1 MDALKPESSAKP
13 AQSAHFTSAQA
24 LCLLATM
31 AELFVLMDEKL
42 RVCQANPAFCT
53 SCGYP
58 ADALPNLCL
67 ADLFEP
73 ETASQIQHAFAK
85 NENLQQEALLQ
96 ASDGQRIPVRL
107 RASTLIEETGK
118 NLCLLVCTDLSERQE
133 LLEQMRED
141 RRQLRRSFRLASL
154 GEMVA
159 GIGHELTQPLNAILL
174 FARNC
179 LKILDHTPPNE
190 AMLREN
196 LEIIVDRVNRASSTI
211 QIMRG
216 FARLEEEGGR
226 RPVEI
231 NALLRKILRFLDS
244 QLRLN
249 EVELKLDLSEQPC
262 VVNAL
267 EVSLEQVFLNII
279 QNAIQAMGRVDAP
292 SLHISTSLIERLDV
306 KSMEKESHVSVRIAD
321 NGEGMAE
328 EVRKKIFD
336 PFFTTRETGIG
347 TGLGLSIVD
356 RLVRGFS
363 GSIEVESAAGKGS
376 AFTVS
381 IPGFRPEE
389 EHILP

>member
-1 MDALKPESSAKP
+1 MDALKPEPSTQSG
-13 AQSAHFTSAQA
+13 QSARFDSAPA
-24 LCLLATM
+24 LWLLATM
-31 AELFVLMDEKL
+31 AELLVLMDEDL
-42 RVCQANPAFCT
+42 QVCQANPAFCGA
-53 SCGYP
+53 SGYP
-58 ADALPNLCL
+58 ADALPKLCL
-67 ADLFEP
+67 ADLFDQ
-73 ETASQIQHAFAK
+73 ETASQLKQAFAK
-85 NENLQQEALLQ
+85 NENLQQEALLLT
-96 ASDGQRIPVRL
+96 SNGQSIPVRL
-107 RASTLIEETGK
+107 RASTLIEATDSP
-118 NLCLLVCTDLSERQE
+118 LYLLVCTDLSERRE

-179 LKILDHTPPNE
+179 LKILDHTPLNE

-216 FARLEEEGGR
+216 FARLEEEEGGQA
-226 RPVEI
+226 VEI

-249 EVELKLDLSEQPC
+249 EVELKLNLSEQPC

-292 SLHISTSLIERLDV
+292 SLHISTSLSERLDV
-306 KSMEKESHVSVRIAD
+306 KSMEKESYVSVRIAD

-328 EVRKKIFD
+328 ETRKKIFD

-363 GSIEVESAAGKGS
+363 GSIEVESTLGKGS
-376 AFTVS
+376 AITVS
-381 IPGFRPEE
+381 IPGFQPEE